1 MRIKAKA
8 DIIKRHPRGC
18 FFSTDN
24 NRYPDIRAGRP
35 EEDACSISIPVFI
48 LQKFKERDWAWKD
61 MRWYCWGR
69 SLEWKKVK
77 KSLYGETIR
86 NLLELLSIMFLAC
99 DRITANQYEELA
111 ELLKTIDIKQRY
123 SDLFQLGIL
132 IVSIIALCVQIRRK

>member
-1 MRIKAKA
+1 M
-8 DIIKRHPRGC
+8 
-18 FFSTDN
+18 
-24 NRYPDIRAGRP
+24 
-35 EEDACSISIPVFI
+35 
-48 LQKFKERDWAWKD
+48 
-61 MRWYCWGR
+61 
-69 SLEWKKVK
+69 EWKKVK

-99 DRITANQYEELA
+99 DRITANQYEKLA

>member
-1 MRIKAKA
+1 M
-8 DIIKRHPRGC
+8 
-18 FFSTDN
+18 
-24 NRYPDIRAGRP
+24 
-35 EEDACSISIPVFI
+35 
-48 LQKFKERDWAWKD
+48 
-61 MRWYCWGR
+61 
-69 SLEWKKVK
+69 EWKKVK

-123 SDLFQLGIL
+123 FDLFQLGIL

>member
-1 MRIKAKA
+1 M
-8 DIIKRHPRGC
+8 
-18 FFSTDN
+18 
-24 NRYPDIRAGRP
+24 
-35 EEDACSISIPVFI
+35 
-48 LQKFKERDWAWKD
+48 
-61 MRWYCWGR
+61 
-69 SLEWKKVK
+69 EWKKVK